1 MNHEEATVRAFILP
15 TKRERYLGFLSNKN
29 GRTKFSLELAHF
41 KSLNPMY
48 IVPILPSHQNSSL
61 IAKIL
66 TAKGAGPKCWVISAD
81 PKFDGQEMD
90 LDAALRET
98 IGRGMGTIISC
109 IPGEL
114 AYFEDEDFRC
124 ILQRERQA

>member
-1 MNHEEATVRAFILP
+1 MNHDQETARAFILP
-15 TKRERYLGFLSNKN
+15 TKRERYLGFLSNKK
-29 GRTKFSLELAHF
+29 GRTKFRLELAHF

-48 IVPILPSHQNSSL
+48 IVPILPSHQNPSS

-66 TAKGAGPKCWVISAD
+66 AAKGAGSKCWVMSED
-81 PKFDGQEMD
+81 PQFDGQEME

-109 IPGEL
+109 IPGKL

-124 ILQRERQA
+124 ILQRER